1 MIVMMTMLLVLS
13 VVLSGVNNNN
23 ISISMVAYGDKGNN
37 KNNNHS
43 LINDISDQV
52 VNSNI
57 GADKEQVQEVLET
70 IQTQIALTSG
80 QDKARH

>member
-1 MIVMMTMLLVLS
+1 MNDV
-13 VVLSGVNNNN
+13 
-23 ISISMVAYGDKGNN
+23 SISMVAYGDKGNDS
-37 KNNNHS
+37 NNIKNHS